1 MAEAPRAGERVEI
14 LELRDAWLLDPVS
27 GREGPGSL
35 RVEGGRIVSVA
46 WGTEAIHGAG
56 QAAGGGAPPADAGA
70 MRGQRPRVLVAPAL
84 VDIHVHF
91 RQPGREDAETV
102 ATGMAAA
109 AHGGF
114 GTVCTMANT
123 TPAIDTAGLISDA
136 LALARAAGSP
146 VRIFPYG
153 ATTAGPGQTL
163 SLMGEMADAGAAGFS
178 DDGSPVADASLFR
191 NALAYAGALG
201 RMLVEHAEEP
211 SLTKGAEA
219 NEGLVATILGL
230 KGWPAAGEETAVARD
245 LAILAEVATAN
256 PASATPH
263 LHLTHL
269 STAGSIELVRR
280 AKAAGLPVT
289 CDVTPHHLA
298 LHEGW
303 VAGDRRFA
311 WEAAASPW
319 TGGRAD
325 AGPYDQS
332 TRVNPPLRTP
342 ADALALWQGLA
353 DGTVDAIATDHAPHT
368 QVDKLV
374 EFGDAANGIS
384 GIDTALSVV
393 LAGVE
398 AGLLP
403 LAEAIRALTT
413 GPQRVLGAAVAGG
426 PYRRTREPLVPG
438 LVEGAVAS
446 LVVVD
451 TADSWRVLP
460 ETLRSKGKN
469 SPLIGR
475 DLRGRVLATVVDGRF
490 AFLDT
495 AAGAERPSIP
505 AVA

>member
-1 MAEAPRAGERVEI
+1 VAEAPRAGERVEI
-14 LELRDAWLLDPVS
+14 LELRDAWLLDPAS

-35 RVEGGRIVSVA
+35 RVEGGRIVSVV
-46 WGTEAIHGAG
+46 WGSGAAAGAG
-56 QAAGGGAPPADAGA
+56 LAEHGGAEGTGAAPA
-70 MRGQRPRVLVAPAL
+70 QRPRVLVAPAL

-102 ATGMAAA
+102 ATGLAAA

-123 TPAIDTAGLISDA
+123 TPAIDTAGLVADA

-146 VRIFPYG
+146 VRTFPYG
-153 ATTAGPGQTL
+153 AITAGRAGQTL
-163 SLMGEMADAGAAGFS
+163 SQMGEMTDAGAAGFS

-211 SLTKGAEA
+211 SLTKGTEA

-230 KGWPAAGEETAVARD
+230 KGWPAAGEESAVARD
-245 LAILAEVATAN
+245 LAILAEVAAAN

-311 WEAAASPW
+311 WEAADSPW

-325 AGPYDQS
+325 AAPYDQS

-403 LAEAIRALTT
+403 LADAIRALTT
-413 GPQRVLGAAVAGG
+413 GPQRVLGAAVVGG
-426 PYRRTREPLVPG
+426 PYRRARDPLVPG
-438 LVEGAVAS
+438 LVEGALAS

-451 TADSWRVLP
+451 TADSWHVSP
-460 ETLRSKGKN
+460 ETIRSKGKN
-469 SPLIGR
+469 SPLVGR

-495 AAGAERPSIP
+495 DAAAEQPSFP
-505 AVA
+505 AVE